1 MNVLFAT
8 TNQAKMTRM
17 RALMQG
23 TTITFLSPTEA
34 GLIVRETKEGS
45 DIAQNARAKALA
57 YLGKTECSILG
68 QDAAFVIPGVNL
80 DPAQVKRNAI
90 GNREESLMSQK
101 EIAQAILD
109 FYRTLVRERGGRVK
123 AYWDDAFT
131 LIFPD
136 GMIKEMRA
144 KRPVILTDEIHGAVN
159 PYFPLRSLYIVES
172 TGKYVSEQTPEE
184 EWQELLP
191 VREALRTLFGQ

>member
-17 RALMQG
+17 HALMQG
-23 TTITFLSPTEA
+23 TTIVFLSPTEA
-34 GLIVRETKEGS
+34 GLTACETKEGS

-57 YLGKTECSILG
+57 YLGETEFPILG
-68 QDAAFVIPGVNL
+68 QDAAFVIPGVDL

-90 GNREESLMSQK
+90 GNRDESSMSRG

-131 LIFPD
+131 LVFPD
-136 GMIKEMRA
+136 GTTKETRA
-144 KRPVILTDEIHGAVN
+144 KRPVILTDEICGEVN

-184 EWQELLP
+184 EWRELHP